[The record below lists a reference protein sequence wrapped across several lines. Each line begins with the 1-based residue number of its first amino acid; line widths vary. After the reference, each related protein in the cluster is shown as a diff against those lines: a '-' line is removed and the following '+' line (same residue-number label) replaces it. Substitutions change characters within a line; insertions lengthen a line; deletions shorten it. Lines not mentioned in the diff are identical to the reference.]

1 VALAASTL
9 LLLLA
14 HGVIVQLQEA
24 GGLSKLRFKSGR
36 IVGRVRHVLLEA
48 RVLIWVCWREAIV
61 LFDAFPE
68 HALWLTIVV
77 RGECEDGHRPGHD
90 FDTKEVGA

>member
-1 VALAASTL
+1 
-9 LLLLA
+9 
-14 HGVIVQLQEA
+14 
-24 GGLSKLRFKSGR
+24 
-36 IVGRVRHVLLEA
+36 
-48 RVLIWVCWREAIV
+48 V